1 MTYKPNSYHKNN
13 AKDLGVKITPSKAK
27 GKKLQVELPDK
38 KIKHIGAKGYMDY
51 QLYKQKEG
59 NEVANEKRDLYR
71 ARHRCHNAKRYTAQ
85 HLACEIL
92 WSDRKK
98 GVLRGK

>member
-1 MTYKPNSYHKNN
+1 MTYKIKNYHKQN
-13 AKDLGVKITPSKAK
+13 AKDLGVSIKPSQAK
-27 GKKLQVELPDK
+27 GKKIEVKTEKGLRQ
-38 KIKHIGAKGYMDY
+38 IGAKGYQDY

-59 NEVANEKRDLYR
+59 NEVANMKRDAYR
-71 ARHRCHNAKRYTAQ
+71 ARHKCHNAKRYTAQ

-92 WSDRKK
+92 WADRKK